1 MTKSNVFDP
10 KSKIPAN
17 VSVCVSGR
25 ELEGLGKD
33 SNPPRKS
40 PAGDLTRKTGQILTL
55 TDRRAQ

>member
-1 MTKSNVFDP
+1 MLTIYFDG

-17 VSVCVSGR
+17 VCVCVSGR
-25 ELEGLGKD
+25 ELEGLGED

-40 PAGDLTRKTGQILTL
+40 PAGDLNRKTGQILTL